1 VVDAGGGFTPTPVIS
16 HAILTHNR
24 GGGRGTAD
32 GIVVTPSH
40 NPPRRDRARGSG
52 DRRSIARTVTRC

>member
-1 VVDAGGGFTPTPVIS
+1 MVVDADDGATPTPVIS

-24 GGGRGTAD
+24 GGGRGQAD

-40 NPPRRDRARGSG
+40 NPPGDGGFKYNPTDGRPRRH
-52 DRRSIARTVTRC
+52 RR